1 MAESRLHQTHR
12 VCYGGLSA
20 NHTLVKGLHYRVTYA
35 PGPGG
40 HVIEQI
46 VVGTP
51 ATTRPNATEATSKQ
65 EISSSFEPAVASD
78 TLQQNA
84 YELGRERASNR
95 PYAQLLNYHGVHRG

>member
-1 MAESRLHQTHR
+1 
-12 VCYGGLSA
+12 
-20 NHTLVKGLHYRVTYA
+20 
-35 PGPGG
+35 
-40 HVIEQI
+40 
-46 VVGTP
+46 
-51 ATTRPNATEATSKQ
+51 KQ